1 MKKKLTVL
9 MVVLLMSALL
19 VTGCE
24 GKKEP
29 ELRIGG
35 KNFTEQF
42 IMAEMLGML
51 IEENTDLKPSIQT
64 NLASNVIINAI
75 KSDQIDLYLEYTGTG
90 LTDLGIEPI
99 TNPEEAYEVVKKEF
113 DEQYNIKWMEPYGFN
128 NTYALMV
135 TPETAENII

>member
-1 MKKKLTVL
+1 MG
-9 MVVLLMSALL
+9 ALL

-24 GKKEP
+24 GKKA

-51 IEENTDLKPSIQT
+51 IEEYTDLKPSIQT

-75 KSDQIDLYLEYTGTG
+75 KSDQIDR
-90 LTDLGIEPI
+90 IWNI
-99 TNPEEAYEVVKKEF
+99 PEQV
-113 DEQYNIKWMEPYGFN
+113 
-128 NTYALMV
+128 
-135 TPETAENII
+135 